1 MDRLFDL
8 YKNADEK
15 TSWVRVP
22 VVNYLRAC
30 PLPKAK
36 ELLKECEK
44 IDPQA
49 VKRANTFFPATP
61 STQPAQPDEA
71 SRTNFPKKLHEDP
84 RGA

>member
-1 MDRLFDL
+1 MDKLFEL

-36 ELLKECEK
+36 ALLKECEK
-44 IDPQA
+44 IDPQS
-49 VKRANTFFPATP
+49 VKRANTFFPTP
-61 STQPAQPDEA
+61 SAAPSPSADKAT
-71 SRTNFPKKLHEDP
+71 
-84 RGA
+84 